1 MIDYKNILYCTDFS
15 EDAEI
20 AFVHAL
26 DLAERYQA
34 VLHVLHVLP
43 SLHRYQPT
51 ETRKPEDR
59 GQVEE
64 ATPQV
69 IAEAT
74 QSLMRRYAERLKP
87 VKIKEVNYQ
96 VLAGTA
102 FVEILRY
109 ARDAQVDLIVM
120 GAAGTSELEP
130 THYGSTVDQ
139 VARRA
144 HCHVMAIRNPEKTYT
159 L

>member
-1 MIDYKNILYCTDFS
+1 MINYKNILYCTDFS

-20 AFVHAL
+20 ACVHAE
-26 DLAERYQA
+26 DLARRYHA
-34 VLHVLHVLP
+34 RLHVLHVLP
-43 SLHRYQPT
+43 SLHRYSPA
-51 ETRKPEDR
+51 ETRNNSEPGEVID
-59 GQVEE
+59 

-69 IAEAT
+69 VAEAKEKI
-74 QSLMRRYAERLKP
+74 RARYGPRLTDLD
-87 VKIKEVNYQ
+87 VTYHTAV
-96 VLAGTA
+96 GTA

-109 ARDAQVDLIVM
+109 ARAHEVDLIVM

-139 VARRA
+139 VSRRA
-144 HCHVMAIRNPEKTYT
+144 NCHVMAIRNPEKTYT

>member
-1 MIDYKNILYCTDFS
+1 MIEYKNILYCTDFS

-20 AFVHAL
+20 ACVHAV
-26 DLAERYQA
+26 DLAQRHGA
-34 VLHVLHVLP
+34 RLHILHVLR
-43 SLHRYQPT
+43 SLHRYMPT
-51 ETRKPEDR
+51 ETLDQKAPNGVVEASPEVLAR
-59 GQVEE
+59 
-64 ATPQV
+64 
-69 IAEAT
+69 AEAD
-74 QSLMRRYAERLKP
+74 LRRRYQDRLEGLQD
-87 VKIKEVNYQ
+87 VVWR
-96 VLAGTA
+96 VAVGTP

-109 ARDAQVDLIVM
+109 ARENQIDLIVL

-139 VARRA
+139 VSRRA